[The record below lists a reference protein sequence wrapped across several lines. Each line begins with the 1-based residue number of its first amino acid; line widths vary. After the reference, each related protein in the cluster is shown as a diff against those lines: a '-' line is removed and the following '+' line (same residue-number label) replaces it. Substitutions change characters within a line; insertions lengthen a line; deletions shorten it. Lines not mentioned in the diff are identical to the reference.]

1 MKRVEF
7 ITIEDETDLIVS
19 FAIAPSAYQS
29 LTLLRSPHYEDLL
42 PDFERCAYVS
52 LDPTSEPADDP
63 LLSVHWK
70 QSKVTVTTCR
80 HVYELDIS
88 TVEEIEI
95 TEAKTVLKKMVKG
108 VAMYYEIDPL
118 LG

>member
-1 MKRVEF
+1 MKHVEF

-29 LTLLRSPHYEDLL
+29 LTLLRSPQYEDLL
-42 PDFERCAYVS
+42 PDFERCAYAS
-52 LDPTSEPADDP
+52 FDPSEPADDP

-88 TVEEIEI
+88 IVDEVEI

-108 VAMYYEIDPL
+108 VAMYYEIDSL